1 MYLSQSPLYAYIY
14 IYIYRY
20 KHFIYTYVY
29 KDMPYQLY
37 LLNIFFFPLFFYNF
51 HRLFFF
57 FFFPASCLPD
67 LVIKREN
74 EIAIASET
82 FVVGDAHGHS
92 RVLRSRILWH
102 GSIYQRLFRP
112 RRA

>member
-1 MYLSQSPLYAYIY
+1 MFSQHFFHFFLSSFATFIAFSLFVLSPC
-14 IYIYRY
+14 R
-20 KHFIYTYVY
+20 
-29 KDMPYQLY
+29 
-37 LLNIFFFPLFFYNF
+37 
-51 HRLFFF
+51 
-57 FFFPASCLPD
+57 PD
-67 LVIKREN
+67 LVFKQENKR

-82 FVVGDAHGHS
+82 FVAGDAHGHS

>member
-1 MYLSQSPLYAYIY
+1 MCIKICPINYI
-14 IYIYRY
+14 
-20 KHFIYTYVY
+20 FLT
-29 KDMPYQLY
+29 
-37 LLNIFFFPLFFYNF
+37 FFFFLFSFIIF
-51 HRLFFF
+51 IAFSFF

>member
-1 MYLSQSPLYAYIY
+1 MYIKICPINYI
-14 IYIYRY
+14 
-20 KHFIYTYVY
+20 FLT
-29 KDMPYQLY
+29 
-37 LLNIFFFPLFFYNF
+37 FFFFLFSFIIF
-51 HRLFFF
+51 IAFSFF
-57 FFFPASCLPD
+57 FFFPASCLLD

>member
-1 MYLSQSPLYAYIY
+1 MHIY
-14 IYIYRY
+14 IYIDTS
-20 KHFIYTYVY
+20 I
-29 KDMPYQLY
+29 LY
-37 LLNIFFFPLFFYNF
+37 IRMYIKMCPINYIFLTFFFFLFSFIIF
-51 HRLFFF
+51 IAFSFF

>member
-1 MYLSQSPLYAYIY
+1 MYIKMCPINYI
-14 IYIYRY
+14 
-20 KHFIYTYVY
+20 FLT
-29 KDMPYQLY
+29 
-37 LLNIFFFPLFFYNF
+37 FFFFLFSFIIF
-51 HRLFFF
+51 IAFSFF